1 MPNSIQSW
9 EYSKGGGMEGIL
21 HIRAEPQWQPQRP
34 VSLRGWWQ
42 GDSQLE
48 LARQQLEQQQPG
60 SPPRNS
66 LHFSPAFVGEFCFIS
81 CPFHPPRLRPISS
94 SFIDSAIYFLLS
106 NDFDSQ
112 RIISNILSVSSFRI
126 ARRTYGDF
134 SCGDRKLAAAIA
146 SIISINNES
155 IR

>member
-1 MPNSIQSW
+1 
-9 EYSKGGGMEGIL
+9 MEGIL
-21 HIRAEPQWQPQRP
+21 HVLCGTATVTSTSRISTRTTARLSSTGTGSTTTGTATTR
-34 VSLRGWWQ
+34 VSATQ
-42 GDSQLE
+42 I
-48 LARQQLEQQQPG
+48 A
-60 SPPRNS
+60 
-66 LHFSPAFVGEFCFIS
+66 HFSPVFMGEFCFIS

-94 SFIDSAIYFLLS
+94 SLTDSAIYFLSS

-112 RIISNILSVSSFRI
+112 RIMSNILSVSSFRI